1 MSKNYAKTH
10 QAKIKKEKISLSFQF
25 VDHSN
30 DYFFMHG
37 LSQKY
42 YQHLTETFNNIQ
54 SITEDELRINDY
66 NAKNL
71 KPKAINFTSKNHI
84 KSFPVNKDSS
94 IYTYSK
100 NLITIEENSSTE
112 EKINA
117 HIKNFTK
124 NAFELSLSKNYGRIH
139 GFIYANIFYI
149 IWFDPAHNLFLS
161 FHLGKQT
168 KVEFPHNKEVC
179 KPINPAKYQEY
190 TKKLIGLQKDMDI
203 LFDEATR

>member
-1 MSKNYAKTH
+1 
-10 QAKIKKEKISLSFQF
+10 
-25 VDHSN
+25 
-30 DYFFMHG
+30 MHG

-54 SITEDELRINDY
+54 SITEDELRMNDY

-71 KPKAINFTSKNHI
+71 KPKAINFISKNHI
-84 KSFPVNKDSS
+84 ESFPINKNSL

-100 NLITIEENSSTE
+100 NLITVEENLTTD

-117 HIKNFTK
+117 HIKDFTK

-149 IWFDPAHNLFLS
+149 IWFDPTHNLFLS

-168 KVEFPHNKEVC
+168 KLEFPRDKEVC
-179 KPINPAKYQEY
+179 KPINPEKYQEY
-190 TKKLIGLQKDMDI
+190 TKQLVALKKDIDMMLDDI
-203 LFDEATR
+203 TK